1 MTLDETAPRN
11 PPTDRR
17 GWFARIDR
25 AAMVTV
31 AEAVIAVVVVVAA
44 LSHAKEIAVP
54 TVLAALG
61 AIALAPL
68 ARWLERGRLPASLAA
83 GLIVVGMLGGA
94 AGTLYVLAPS
104 ATAWNDRA
112 PQILRNIELRV
123 RQINREVEKSVGIEA
138 KPKSAPAVGVAPG
151 AAPGTA
157 SGDPAAPE
165 PGTQGGDIHGAG
177 PQEADTQAA
186 DPQGDDAV
194 SKLVK
199 GGQRL
204 MADLAI
210 SAPGFVLGGVYW
222 AFLTFFLLRDRAAL
236 SRRLMGLGT
245 TFSARMALGRAMRD
259 VQADVSR
266 YLLAITVINIG
277 LGLCVA
283 GAFQLIGV
291 PNAALWGV
299 AAGLLNFMPFVG
311 TAVMVVVT
319 LGVGMVS
326 FAEPVVAFAPVAVVI
341 VLNTIEGQ
349 LVTPMVIGRRMRLSA
364 LGIFVAIAFGA
375 WLWGAAGALIAT
387 PTLIVATAFIT
398 RLDAVTSVASRRARQ
413 RAAHEARDQAPRQ
426 TVRGHEPA

>member
-1 MTLDETAPRN
+1 MSLDEAAPHD
-11 PPTDRR
+11 PPVAPLDRR

-31 AEAVIAVVVVVAA
+31 AEAVIALVVVVAA
-44 LSHAKEIAVP
+44 LGHAKEIAVP

-138 KPKSAPAVGVAPG
+138 QPGSAPPAG

-157 SGDPAAPE
+157 AGDPVA
-165 PGTQGGDIHGAG
+165 QGGNAQGAD
-177 PQEADTQAA
+177 PQAA

-194 SKLVK
+194 SKLVE

-236 SRRLMGLGT
+236 ARRLMGLGT

-283 GAFQLIGV
+283 GAFHLIGV

-326 FAEPVVAFAPVAVVI
+326 FEEPVVAFAPVAVVI

-349 LVTPMVIGRRMRLSA
+349 LVTPMLIGARMRLSA

-413 RAAHEARDQAPRQ
+413 RQVREARHQEARE
-426 TVRGHEPA
+426 TLRGHEPA